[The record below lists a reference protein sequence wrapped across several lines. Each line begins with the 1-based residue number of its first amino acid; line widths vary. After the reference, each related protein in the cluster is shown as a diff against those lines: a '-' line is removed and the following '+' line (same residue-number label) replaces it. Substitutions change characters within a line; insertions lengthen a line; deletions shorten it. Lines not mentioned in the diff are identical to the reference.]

1 MRREDWDELWWC
13 TCAMDW
19 RLELQKLFTGQVSG
33 ATPFEDDVC
42 CMLMSMVCTWHLLL
56 SGAAY
61 GKGTVLAGLT
71 CD

>member
-1 MRREDWDELWWC
+1 
-13 TCAMDW
+13 MDW